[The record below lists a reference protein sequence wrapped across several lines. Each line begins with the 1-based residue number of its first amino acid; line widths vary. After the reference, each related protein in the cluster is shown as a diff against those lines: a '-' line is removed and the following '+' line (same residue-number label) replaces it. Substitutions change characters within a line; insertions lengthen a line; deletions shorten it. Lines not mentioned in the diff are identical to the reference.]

1 MRFKD
6 NHQIIKFEN
15 ENKMNK
21 NINSDVEDKAIR
33 QSYNGIK
40 HKTYDKKEIVFVSTF
55 PPKVCGIATYTQD
68 LIKSLQAKFGES
80 FKLTICPMET
90 EEENYEYQEFTEYK
104 LNISDA
110 VSYLELAAKIN
121 KNDAIELVMLQHEF
135 GFFNE
140 TQNGL
145 LLFLK
150 NLKKDIIITFH
161 TVLPN
166 PDKELKEKVKEIAD
180 YAKSIIV
187 MTSISADILLNTY
200 DIYPDKITVIP
211 HGTHL
216 LPFVDKITLK
226 EKYHLKNKKVLSTF
240 GLLGSGKNIET
251 TMKALPEII
260 SKNPDVIFLILGKT
274 HPALVRHEGEKYRDF
289 LEDLTC
295 TLHLENNIRFINDY
309 LPLPELLE
317 YLQLTD
323 VYLFTSK
330 DRNQAVSGTFSYAI
344 SSGCAIVST
353 PIPHALEV
361 LKEDTGIIID
371 FESPEQLAVAVNT
384 LLENESKRE
393 ELRQKSLEKMAPTAW
408 ENSSILHALLFQKLR
423 NNKTELSYTLP
434 EINLGHI
441 QNMTTDFG
449 MIQFSKISK
458 PDINSGY
465 TLDDNSRAMIA
476 ICMHFQSS
484 RNKADLQ
491 LILIYLNF
499 IKFCQHKDGSFLNY
513 VNEQKQFTNQ
523 NYETNLD
530 DSNGRAIW
538 ALGYL
543 ISLKEI
549 LPQEL
554 SENAEK
560 IIQKNL
566 VWAEKIHSTRAM
578 AFIIKGLYYQN
589 SENNLPLLKELA
601 NRLVKMYQHEAK
613 DDWHWFE
620 NYLTYGNSVLP
631 EALLCAW
638 ISTKDELYKHI
649 AEESFQFLMSKI
661 MIDDSINVIS
671 NKGWLQKENTENVSP
686 AIGGEQPIDVAY
698 TVLALSSFY
707 KTFKDEKYL
716 QMMKNSFNWF
726 LGKNHL
732 NQIIYNPATGGCYDG
747 LEEKNVNL
755 NQGAES
761 TISYVM
767 ARLCF
772 D

>member
-1 MRFKD
+1 
-6 NHQIIKFEN
+6 
-15 ENKMNK
+15 MNK

-33 QSYNGIK
+33 QSYNGQK
-40 HKTYDKKEIVFVSTF
+40 HKTNNKTEIIFVSTF

-68 LIKSLQAKFGES
+68 LIRSLHSKFGES
-80 FKLTICPMET
+80 FKAIICPMET
-90 EEENYEYQEFTEYK
+90 EEENYEYQEYTEYK

-140 TQNGL
+140 TRNGL
-145 LLFLK
+145 YLFLK
-150 NLKKDIIITFH
+150 NLKKDVIITFH
-161 TVLPN
+161 TVLPK
-166 PDKELKEKVKEIAD
+166 PGKELKEKVKEIAD
-180 YAKSIIV
+180 FARSLVV
-187 MTSISADILLNTY
+187 MTSISADILSNDY
-200 DIYPDKITVIP
+200 EISSDKITVIP

-216 LPFVDKITLK
+216 LPFTDKIALK
-226 EKYHLKNKKVLSTF
+226 EKYDLKDKKVLSTF

-251 TMKALPEII
+251 TLKALPAII
-260 SKNPDVIFLILGKT
+260 AKNPDVIFLILGKT
-274 HPALVRHEGEKYRDF
+274 HPAIVRHEGEKYRDF

-295 TLHLENNIRFINDY
+295 KLHLENNIRFINDY

-371 FESPEQLAVAVNT
+371 FEAPGQLSVAVNT

-408 ENSSILHALLFQKLR
+408 ENSSILHALLFQEFG
-423 NNKTELSYTLP
+423 NNKTELNYNLP
-434 EINLGHI
+434 EINLDHI

-465 TLDDNSRAMIA
+465 TLDDNARAMIA
-476 ICMHFQSS
+476 ICRHFQINEKKS
-484 RNKADLQ
+484 DLQ
-491 LILIYLNF
+491 LISIYLNF
-499 IKFCQHKDGSFLNY
+499 IKFCQQKDGSFLNY
-513 VNEQKQFTNQ
+513 VDDHKQFTQQ

-543 ISLKEI
+543 MSLKEI
-549 LPQEL
+549 LPQEF
-554 SENAEK
+554 SETAEE

-566 VWAEKIHSTRAM
+566 IWAEKIHSTRAM
-578 AFIIKGLYYQN
+578 AFIVKGLHYQN
-589 SENNLPLLKELA
+589 SGKNLPLLKELA

-620 NYLTYGNSVLP
+620 SYLTYGNSLIP

-638 ISTKDELYKHI
+638 ISTKDELYKQI
-649 AEESFQFLMSKI
+649 AEESFQFLLSKI
-661 MIDDSINVIS
+661 MIDGNIKVIS
-671 NKGWLQKENTENVSP
+671 NKGWLQKENTENDLP
-686 AIGGEQPIDVAY
+686 IGGEQPIDVAY
-698 TVLALSSFY
+698 TVLAL
-707 KTFKDEKYL
+707 EKFHTVFNDKRYL
-716 QMMKNSFNWF
+716 EMMKNSFNWF

-732 NQIIYNPATGGCYDG
+732 DQIVYNPATGGCYDG
-747 LEEKNVNL
+747 IEEKNVNL

-761 TISYVM
+761 TISYLM

-772 D
+772 DK

>member
-1 MRFKD
+1 MVK
-6 NHQIIKFEN
+6 KKL
-15 ENKMNK
+15 KMNK

-33 QSYNGIK
+33 QSINDKK
-40 HKTYDKKEIVFVSTF
+40 HKTNNITNIVFVSTF

-68 LIKSLQAKFGES
+68 LIKSLHSKFGES
-80 FKLTICPMET
+80 FNAMICPIET
-90 EEENYEYQEFTEYK
+90 EGENYEYNKYPEYK
-104 LNISDA
+104 LNISDT

-121 KNDAIELVMLQHEF
+121 KNDTVNLVMLQHEF

-145 LLFLK
+145 YLFLK
-150 NLKKDIIITFH
+150 NLKKDVIITFH
-161 TVLPN
+161 TVLPK
-166 PDKELKEKVKEIAD
+166 PDKELKEKVKEIAVF
-180 YAKSIIV
+180 AKSLVV
-187 MTSISADILLNTY
+187 MTSISADILTNDY
-200 DIYPDKITVIP
+200 EIPFDKITVIP

-216 LPFVDKITLK
+216 LPFTDKIALK
-226 EKYHLKNKKVLSTF
+226 EKYNLKNKKVLSTF

-251 TMKALPEII
+251 TLKALPEII
-260 SKNPDVIFLILGKT
+260 AKNPDVIFLILGKT
-274 HPALVRHEGEKYRDF
+274 HPAIVRNEGEKYREF

-309 LPLPELLE
+309 LSLPDLLE

-323 VYLFTSK
+323 IYLFTSK

-361 LKEDTGIIID
+361 LKEDMGIIID
-371 FESPEQLAVAVNT
+371 FEAPKQLSAAVNT

-393 ELRQKSLEKMAPTAW
+393 DLRSKSLEKMAPTAW
-408 ENSSILHALLFQKLR
+408 ENSSILHALLFQKFR
-423 NNKTELSYTLP
+423 NNKTELSFTLP
-434 EINLGHI
+434 EINLGHM

-465 TLDDNSRAMIA
+465 TLDDNARAMIA
-476 ICMHFQSS
+476 ICKHFQIS
-484 RNKADLQ
+484 RDKADLQ
-491 LILIYLNF
+491 LISIYLNF
-499 IKFCQHKDGSFLNY
+499 IKFCQQKDGSFLNY
-513 VNEQKQFTNQ
+513 VNEQKQFTSQ
-523 NYETNLD
+523 NYETNLE

-549 LPQEL
+549 LPQEF
-554 SENAEK
+554 SETAEK

-566 VWAEKIHSTRAM
+566 IWVEKIHSTRAM

-589 SENNLPLLKELA
+589 SEKSLPLLKQLA

-620 NYLTYGNSVLP
+620 SYLTYGNSVLP
-631 EALLCAW
+631 EALLRAW
-638 ISTKDELYKHI
+638 ISTKDELYKQI
-649 AEESFQFLMSKI
+649 AEESFHFLLSKI
-661 MIDDSINVIS
+661 MIDDNIKVIS
-671 NKGWLQKENTENVSP
+671 NKGWMQKENTENSTP
-686 AIGGEQPIDVAY
+686 IGGEQPIDIAY
-698 TVLALSSFY
+698 TILALSVFY
-707 KTFKDEKYL
+707 KIFKDEKYL
-716 QMMKNSFNWF
+716 QMMNNSFNWF
-726 LGKNHL
+726 LGKNHM
-732 NQIIYNPATGGCYDG
+732 NQIVYNPATGGCYDG
-747 LEEKNVNL
+747 LEERNVNL

-761 TISYVM
+761 TVSYLI
-767 ARLCF
+767 ARLSL
-772 D
+772 

>member
-1 MRFKD
+1 
-6 NHQIIKFEN
+6 
-15 ENKMNK
+15 MNK

-33 QSYNGIK
+33 QYYNDKK
-40 HKTYDKKEIVFVSTF
+40 HKTYNKSEIVFVSTF

-68 LIKSLQAKFGES
+68 LIKSLQLKFGKS
-80 FKLTICPMET
+80 FNPIICPMET
-90 EEENYEYQEFTEYK
+90 EEENYEYEEHIKYK

-110 VSYLELAAKIN
+110 VSYLELASQIN
-121 KNDAIELVMLQHEF
+121 KNDNIQLVMLQHEF

-140 TQNGL
+140 TRNGL
-145 LLFLK
+145 HLFLK

-161 TVLPN
+161 TVLPK
-166 PDKELKEKVKEIAD
+166 PDQELREKVKEIAD
-180 YAKSIIV
+180 FAKSIVV
-187 MTSISADILLNTY
+187 MTGISAEILLSDY
-200 DIYPDKITVIP
+200 EIPFDKITIIP

-216 LPFVDKITLK
+216 LPFTDKIALK
-226 EKYHLKNKKVLSTF
+226 EKYNLKDKKVLSTF

-251 TMKALPEII
+251 TLKALPLII
-260 SKNPDVIFLILGKT
+260 AKNPDVIFLILGKT
-274 HPALVRHEGEKYRDF
+274 HPAIVRHEGEKYREL
-289 LEDLTC
+289 LEDLIC
-295 TLHLENNIRFINDY
+295 KLHLENRIRFINEY

-323 VYLFTSK
+323 IYLFTSK

-371 FESPEQLAVAVNT
+371 FEAPKQLAVAVNK
-384 LLENESKRE
+384 LLENENERGK
-393 ELRQKSLEKMAPTAW
+393 LRLKSLEKMAPTAW
-408 ENSSILHALLFQKLR
+408 ENSSILHALLFQKFR
-423 NNKTELSYTLP
+423 NDEKGLNYTLP
-434 EINLGHI
+434 EINLDHI

-458 PDINSGY
+458 PDIDSGY
-465 TLDDNSRAMIA
+465 TLDDNARAMIA
-476 ICMHFQSS
+476 ICRHYEISKDKS
-484 RNKADLQ
+484 DLE
-491 LILIYLNF
+491 LISIYLNF
-499 IKFCQHKDGSFLNY
+499 IKFCQQNDGSFLNY
-513 VNEQKQFTNQ
+513 VDEQKQFTNQ
-523 NYETNLD
+523 NYETNLE

-549 LPQEL
+549 LPQEF
-554 SENAEK
+554 SETAEK

-589 SENNLPLLKELA
+589 SEKNIPLLKNLA
-601 NRLVKMYQHEAK
+601 DRLVKMYQHEK
-613 DDWHWFE
+613 HNDWHWFE
-620 NYLTYGNSVLP
+620 SYLTYGNSLLP

-638 ISTKDELYKHI
+638 IAAKDEVYKQI
-649 AEESFQFLMSKI
+649 AEESFQFLLSKI
-661 MIDDSINVIS
+661 IVNGNIKVIS
-671 NKGWLQKENTENVSP
+671 NKGWLQKENTENDP
-686 AIGGEQPIDVAY
+686 PIGGEQPIDVAY
-698 TVLALSSFY
+698 TVLALSAFY
-707 KTFKDEKYL
+707 KAFHDEKYL
-716 QMMKNSFNWF
+716 QMMQNSFNWF

-732 NQIIYNPATGGCYDG
+732 NQIIYNPVTGGCYDG

-761 TISYVM
+761 TVSYLM

-772 D
+772 DK

>member
-1 MRFKD
+1 
-6 NHQIIKFEN
+6 
-15 ENKMNK
+15 MNK
-21 NINSDVEDKAIR
+21 NINSDVGDKAIR
-33 QSYNGIK
+33 QSYNGQK
-40 HKTYDKKEIVFVSTF
+40 HKTNNKTEIIFVSTF

-68 LIKSLQAKFGES
+68 LIRSLHSKFGES
-80 FKLTICPMET
+80 FKAIICPMET
-90 EEENYEYQEFTEYK
+90 EEENYEYQEYTEYK

-140 TQNGL
+140 TRNGL
-145 LLFLK
+145 YLFLK
-150 NLKKDIIITFH
+150 NLKKDVIITFH
-161 TVLPN
+161 TVLPK

-180 YAKSIIV
+180 FARSLVV
-187 MTSISADILLNTY
+187 MTSISADILSNDY
-200 DIYPDKITVIP
+200 EISPDKITVIP

-216 LPFVDKITLK
+216 LPFTDKIALK
-226 EKYHLKNKKVLSTF
+226 EKYDLKDKKVLSTF

-251 TMKALPEII
+251 TLKALPAII
-260 SKNPDVIFLILGKT
+260 AKNPDVIFLILGKT
-274 HPALVRHEGEKYRDF
+274 HPAIVRHEGEKYRDF

-295 TLHLENNIRFINDY
+295 KLHLENNIRFINDY

-371 FESPEQLAVAVNT
+371 FEAPGQLSVAVNT

-408 ENSSILHALLFQKLR
+408 ENSSILHALLFQEFG
-423 NNKTELSYTLP
+423 NNKTELNYNLP
-434 EINLGHI
+434 EINLDHI

-465 TLDDNSRAMIA
+465 TLDDNARAMIA
-476 ICMHFQSS
+476 ICRHFQINEKKS
-484 RNKADLQ
+484 DLQ
-491 LILIYLNF
+491 LISIYLNF
-499 IKFCQHKDGSFLNY
+499 IKFCQQKNGSFLNY
-513 VNEQKQFTNQ
+513 VDDHKQFTQQ

-543 ISLKEI
+543 MSLKEI
-549 LPQEL
+549 LPQEF
-554 SENAEK
+554 SETAEE

-566 VWAEKIHSTRAM
+566 IWAEKIHSTRAM
-578 AFIIKGLYYQN
+578 AFIVKGLHYQN
-589 SENNLPLLKELA
+589 SGKNLPLLKELA

-620 NYLTYGNSVLP
+620 SYLTYGNSLIP

-638 ISTKDELYKHI
+638 ISTKDELYKQI
-649 AEESFQFLMSKI
+649 AEESFQFLLSKI
-661 MIDDSINVIS
+661 MIDGNIKVIS
-671 NKGWLQKENTENVSP
+671 NKGWLQKENTENDLP
-686 AIGGEQPIDVAY
+686 IGGEQPIDVTY
-698 TVLALSSFY
+698 TVLAL
-707 KTFKDEKYL
+707 EKFHTVFNDKRYL
-716 QMMKNSFNWF
+716 EMMKNSFNWF

-732 NQIIYNPATGGCYDG
+732 DQIVYNPATGGCYDG
-747 LEEKNVNL
+747 IEEKNVNL

-761 TISYVM
+761 TISYLM

-772 D
+772 DK